1 MANQAETWE
10 ALCMAAAL
18 ERSPDKLRYIITELE
33 VRLEAREDELQRIA
47 ARVLPERAPKPSLL
61 H

>member
-1 MANQAETWE
+1 MSEQFDMLPAANNGVYS
-10 ALCMAAAL
+10 
-18 ERSPDKLRYIITELE
+18 RNSLRYIITELE